1 MDVKY
6 VEMTGYHG
14 TISKYADS
22 IAKYGLDPDK
32 THKRPDH
39 WLGQGVYL
47 FEDFDLARWWADTMA
62 GKLYNAGNFPIVYQT
77 QIRTSKEKILN
88 LDNHKE
94 YNRFIDRILKMQ
106 NEIES
111 NDEGKVPIFDR
122 EKQRAVYF
130 DYYKAKYQISV
141 IIYTFSKECAT
152 YGTFS
157 KGSDLARQIEL
168 QRALGLAYHEKQIC
182 VSKKECIKNIE
193 VLYNGEDE
201 VI

>member
-1 MDVKY
+1 MDVNY

-77 QIRTSKEKILN
+77 QIRTSKEEILN

-122 EKQRAVYF
+122 KIRER
-130 DYYKAKYQISV
+130 
-141 IIYTFSKECAT
+141 
-152 YGTFS
+152 
-157 KGSDLARQIEL
+157 GSDKDLH
-168 QRALGLAYHEKQIC
+168 G
-182 VSKKECIKNIE
+182 
-193 VLYNGEDE
+193 GP
-201 VI
+201 

>member
-77 QIRTSKEKILN
+77 QIRTSKEKIW
-88 LDNHKE
+88 
-94 YNRFIDRILKMQ
+94 
-106 NEIES
+106 
-111 NDEGKVPIFDR
+111 
-122 EKQRAVYF
+122 
-130 DYYKAKYQISV
+130 
-141 IIYTFSKECAT
+141 IIIRS
-152 YGTFS
+152 
-157 KGSDLARQIEL
+157 II
-168 QRALGLAYHEKQIC
+168 GL
-182 VSKKECIKNIE
+182 
-193 VLYNGEDE
+193 
-201 VI
+201 